1 MLALARRLALLTA
14 VSIYNTWWL
23 RLLNVTFSFKRSEW
37 GLARRARPDV
47 LPFLSFSDR
56 LRLFYSLWSHC
67 FLVFYFLAA
76 TASLDT
82 NRTAPIVSRPNRMV
96 STAGS
101 PAKAGSDTVHYI
113 RNSSFVSR
121 LSLSPSFTQRKSL
134 EWRYLSRCSCKYRCS
149 CGPPPSDMAVQGS
162 IAEGDGNGSLLLR
175 RSSGS
180 ATATAQSHRM
190 LLKSARYPASQVCS
204 VGHWSVAALQQ
215 RASFA
220 FALFR
225 LVVIVAASTVVDA
238 VFLLHVRIFN
248 NSAANAV
255 YFRLTRTGALRRRQP
270 LPLLNRPPTCP
281 LPIWIPYV
289 SVSYSLFGSP

>member
-1 MLALARRLALLTA
+1 MQLQ
-14 VSIYNTWWL
+14 VSLFL
-23 RLLNVTFSFKRSEW
+23 RSSTKWHGRSGQHCWRGRKRIPFVT
-37 GLARRARPDV
+37 
-47 LPFLSFSDR
+47 
-56 LRLFYSLWSHC
+56 
-67 FLVFYFLAA
+67 
-76 TASLDT
+76 
-82 NRTAPIVSRPNRMV
+82 
-96 STAGS
+96 
-101 PAKAGSDTVHYI
+101 
-113 RNSSFVSR
+113 
-121 LSLSPSFTQRKSL
+121 
-134 EWRYLSRCSCKYRCS
+134 
-149 CGPPPSDMAVQGS
+149 S
-162 IAEGDGNGSLLLR
+162 IR

-190 LLKSARYPASQVCS
+190 LLKSARYPASHLCS
-204 VGHWSVAALQQ
+204 VRHWSVAALQQ